1 DATLTVV
8 TVVGLRTLLFTLG
21 AFLGTFLLG
30 LGTLLGTFG
39 VRLVR
44 GQCLVGVRGRTGL
57 WVGRVLRGR
66 YVPGLVLGV
75 EGVVVLLLGLD
86 DDVVGPLASVVD
98 PWFVLAGDLTEFTQP
113 RGILLGEDRS
123 GVCVEGLVVRLLGLD
138 DDVVGPLASVVEP
151 WFVLAGDLTEFTPR
165 RDIVLGEDR
174 TALVVDQVARSGDHS
189 VTVGVDQVSVQ
200 PVVLVVRGALQLA
213 DGDDRVGQVTFTVL
227 VAVDLQHVRELV
239 EATDLLHLLERLG
252 DDGRVDKTHTRDG
265 VGLGRKF
272 LAGQLG
278 GRVVGLYLGVR
289 DVVRL
294 ACA

>member
-1 DATLTVV
+1 RRVGAAVRGQERGDLVHPVQRVTLVDDPGVLGDRTVEQDARLLVLDRVQDTAEEVAQRDATLTVV
-8 TVVGLRTLLFTLG
+8 TVVGLRTLFFTLG

-98 PWFVLAGDLTEFTQP
+98 PWFVLAGDLTEFT
-113 RGILLGEDRS
+113 
-123 GVCVEGLVVRLLGLD
+123 
-138 DDVVGPLASVVEP
+138 
-151 WFVLAGDLTEFTPR
+151 PR
-165 RDIVLGEDR
+165 RDVVLGEDR
-174 TALVVDQVARSGDHS
+174 TALVVDQVARGGDHS

-227 VAVDLQHVRELV
+227 VAVDLQHVRV
-239 EATDLLHLLERLG
+239 LE
-252 DDGRVDKTHTRDG
+252 
-265 VGLGRKF
+265 
-272 LAGQLG
+272 
-278 GRVVGLYLGVR
+278 
-289 DVVRL
+289 
-294 ACA
+294 

>member
-98 PWFVLAGDLTEFTQP
+98 PWFVLAGDLTEY
-113 RGILLGEDRS
+113 
-123 GVCVEGLVVRLLGLD
+123 
-138 DDVVGPLASVVEP
+138 
-151 WFVLAGDLTEFTPR
+151 TPR
-165 RDIVLGEDR
+165 RDVVLGEDR
-174 TALVVDQVARSGDHS
+174 TALVVDQVARGGDHS

-200 PVVLVVRGALQLA
+200 PVVLVVRGALQFA

-227 VAVDLQHVRELV
+227 VAVDLHHVRELV

-252 DDGRVDKTHTRDG
+252 DDGRVAKAHTRDG

-294 ACA
+294 ACAVDVALDVRALVALFVRVDLEALNDLGVGHTHEHSRQQQQPEAGHRNHDV